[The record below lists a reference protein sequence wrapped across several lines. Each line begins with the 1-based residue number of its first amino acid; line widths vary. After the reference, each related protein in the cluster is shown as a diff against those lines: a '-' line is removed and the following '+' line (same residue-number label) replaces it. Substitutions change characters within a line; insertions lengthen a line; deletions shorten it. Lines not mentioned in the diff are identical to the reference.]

1 MIPSKVVA
9 IVTGAASGL
18 GRATATRIAKQGGR
32 VVIADLPSSEGQS
45 VAEELGEN
53 VVFAPTDVT
62 SESNV
67 NEALDL
73 AVSTFGSEVNVAV
86 NCAGIGVAQKTLGK
100 KGAHGLADFEKCLS
114 VNAVG
119 TFNVI
124 RLSAERMSK
133 VDAV

>member
-1 MIPSKVVA
+1 MKKNAYSIY
-9 IVTGAASGL
+9 T
-18 GRATATRIAKQGGR
+18 Q
-32 VVIADLPSSEGQS
+32 
-45 VAEELGEN
+45 
-53 VVFAPTDVT
+53 VT